1 MLEASVRF
9 IILLM
14 HTNCMGMQKKSLAI
28 IAASLAIL
36 SLLISGCGIGTGED
50 TIRSEIEKAT
60 SCATNEDCV
69 NLGSKCPLGCEI
81 LVNRTEA
88 VRIKPMLDSYQ
99 EECEFNC
106 APCPF
111 GCVRQRC
118 ETLCS

>member
-9 IILLM
+9 IILLL

-36 SLLISGCGIGTGED
+36 SSLISGCGVGTDKD
-50 TIRSEIEKAT
+50 TISYEIEKAT

-88 VRIKPMLDSYQ
+88 PRIKAMLDAYK
-99 EECEFNC
+99 EECEFDC
-106 APCPF
+106 VACPF